1 MENKIKRSH
10 RKYDLQFKSEAV
22 NQVKSG
28 RSVPSVAKA
37 LGISDVLL
45 YQWVRTSSS
54 TSDEVSS
61 KETDDLRKQVKQ
73 LETERDI
80 LKKALA
86 IFSRAN

>member
-1 MENKIKRSH
+1 MEKKIKRSH

-37 LGISDVLL
+37 LGISDVVL
-45 YQWVRTSSS
+45 YHWVKS
-54 TSDEVSS
+54 TSASSVEVSS
-61 KETDDLRKQVKQ
+61 KSTDDLRKQVKQ

>member
-1 MENKIKRSH
+1 MEKKIKRPH

-37 LGISDVLL
+37 LGISDVVL
-45 YQWVRTSSS
+45 YQWVKS
-54 TSDEVSS
+54 TSGSSVEVSS

>member
-1 MENKIKRSH
+1 MEKKIKRSH

-28 RSVPSVAKA
+28 RSVPFVAKA
-37 LGISDVLL
+37 LGISDVVL
-45 YQWVRTSSS
+45 YQWVKAT
-54 TSDEVSS
+54 TITTGEGSS

>member
-10 RKYDLQFKSEAV
+10 RKYDLQFKLEAV

-54 TSDEVSS
+54 TFDVVSS

>member
-1 MENKIKRSH
+1 MEKKIKRFH
-10 RKYDLQFKSEAV
+10 CKYDLQFKSEAV
-22 NQVKSG
+22 NQVQSG

-37 LGISDVLL
+37 LRMSDVVL
-45 YQWVRTSSS
+45 YQWVKATSS
-54 TSDEVSS
+54 TSKEVGS

>member
-1 MENKIKRSH
+1 MEKMIKRSH

-22 NQVKSG
+22 NQVQSG

-37 LGISDVLL
+37 LGMSDVVL
-45 YQWVRTSSS
+45 YQWVKATSS
-54 TSDEVSS
+54 TSKEVGS

>member
-1 MENKIKRSH
+1 MEKKIKRSH

-37 LGISDVLL
+37 LGISDVVL
-45 YQWVRTSSS
+45 YQWAKATSSS
-54 TSDEVSS
+54 CGEVIS
-61 KETDDLRKQVKQ
+61 KDTEDLRKLVKQ